1 MATSSGPIFLMAL
14 NGEGFLDFLR
24 NDLNELLE
32 DVDYQTKRRMWLQ
45 MDGAPPHFSRMVRE
59 FLNEQFPD
67 KWIGRGRP
75 IPWPSRSPALTSPDF
90 FLWGYI
96 KNVVFK
102 DAPTTKED
110 MMERIRNACRAIPRE
125 VLLKTADEFH
135 KRIVKCIQA
144 EGGNFEHL

>member
-1 MATSSGPIFLMAL
+1 MKSFL
-14 NGEGFLDFLR
+14 
-24 NDLNELLE
+24 
-32 DVDYQTKRRMWLQ
+32 
-45 MDGAPPHFSRMVRE
+45 
-59 FLNEQFPD
+59 
-67 KWIGRGRP
+67 IGP
-75 IPWPSRSPALTSPDF
+75 IPWPARSPDLTSPDF

-96 KNVVFK
+96 KHVVFK

-110 MMERIRNACRAIPRE
+110 MMERIRNACRAISRE